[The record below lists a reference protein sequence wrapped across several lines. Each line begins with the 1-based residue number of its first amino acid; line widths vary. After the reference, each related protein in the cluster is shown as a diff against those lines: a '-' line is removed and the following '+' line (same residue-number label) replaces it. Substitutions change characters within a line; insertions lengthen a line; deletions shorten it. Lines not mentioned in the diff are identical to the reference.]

1 MVFETLKNAMVGKMS
16 ELPVRLVRGDD
27 VEADRYGRHK
37 LDELDARRFAKHL
50 VLFHPN
56 EAALAD
62 LMEKARLQVPN
73 LAATADVLAVV
84 RYNPDCMFAVARKSR
99 FNPLSP
105 IGEGFIATL
114 PLNELGLQLLAVDA
128 LNTAA
133 PDIRFLAKP
142 GEKPAGIYMWCVFAP
157 GPLAG
162 AMALWMERV
171 AGEPYAGV
179 NLYSRPNTELG
190 IKFNETLGLTHGVR
204 IGKTFAPQLWV
215 FPRTPQAPI
224 YDSYAPDA
232 APGEVS
238 VSIVRTIED
247 LARMISVRSAVYIG
261 QQECPYEEEFD
272 GNDLCATH
280 LLAYVG
286 NEPAGCMRVRFFA
299 DFAKIERL
307 AIREEFRKTRA
318 AFQLVRAGFRLCQ
331 KKGYTRIYGQSQK
344 RLVNFWSRFGFKV
357 PEGAKSF
364 VFSDFD
370 YIEIVADIERD
381 PDSVTIGGDPYTII
395 RPEGRW
401 HKPGVLEMS
410 ASRAVTRPSVD
421 KR

>member
-1 MVFETLKNAMVGKMS
+1 MS
-16 ELPVRLVRGDD
+16 ELPVRLVRGADIA
-27 VEADRYGRHK
+27 ADRHGKHR
-37 LDELDARRFAKHL
+37 LDELDASRVARHL
-50 VLFHPN
+50 VLFHPH
-56 EAALAD
+56 EAAVEDLMAKARVSIPGLAD
-62 LMEKARLQVPN
+62 
-73 LAATADVLAVV
+73 TAIVQRVV
-84 RYNPDCMFAVARKSR
+84 RYHPDCMFAIARKSK
-99 FNPLSP
+99 FDPAAP
-105 IGEGFIATL
+105 EGEGFIAIL
-114 PLNELGLQLLAVDA
+114 PLNELGLQLLAIDA
-128 LNTAA
+128 LNTAS

-142 GEKPAGIYMWCVFAP
+142 GERPAGVYMWCVFAP
-157 GPLAG
+157 GTLAAG
-162 AMALWMERV
+162 MALFMERM
-171 AGEPYAGV
+171 ALAPYEGV

-190 IKFNETLGLTHGVR
+190 RKFNEALGAIEGVK
-204 IGKTFAPQLWV
+204 IGQVFAPQLWMFQRV
-215 FPRTPQAPI
+215 PQVPI
-224 YDSYAPDA
+224 YDSYSPEA

-238 VSIVRTIED
+238 VGIVRTIED

-261 QQECPYEEEFD
+261 QQQCPYEEEFD

-286 NEPAGCMRVRFFA
+286 REPAGCMRVRFFA

-331 KKGYTRIYGQSQK
+331 KKGYTRVYGHSQK

-381 PDSVTIGGDPYTII
+381 PDSVTIGSDPYTII

-401 HKPGVLEMS
+401 HKPGVLETS

-421 KR
+421 KH